1 MVRLRLRTKFLLS
14 LIIVSAVLTAA
25 ALLIVQRRAR
35 QQASDV
41 TYQAMHN
48 SLTTFQ
54 NFQRQREQALAR
66 SAELLANLPTL
77 RALMTTR
84 DEATIQDGSADSW
97 RLAGSDLLLLADRA
111 GKLMALQTSTTG
123 FTRAAARESLA
134 RTLEKGETRDWWFG
148 GGRLYEVFLRP
159 IYFGPTANNT
169 LLGVLAV
176 GYEIDDRLAGEIGR
190 IASSHVAF
198 RYGNNVVVSTLSP
211 AQQAELARIT
221 PDFSARADSL
231 PEEIQVGQEHFL
243 AASVVVP
250 PGGAPAVG
258 LTVLES
264 YDQATAFLA
273 SLNRLLLGVGVA
285 AVLLGSVFIFFISRT
300 FTRPLEELVSG
311 VHALEKGDYNF
322 PLKAQGGDEAAEL
335 TRAFDRMRQSLQKT
349 QEELLHAER
358 LATIGRMAS
367 SISHDLRH
375 PLTAILAYAEFLAE
389 RNLDEAERNDLYQE
403 IRVAVNEM
411 TELIGSLLEFSRAR
425 DALQMVFGNVEDTL
439 KNAIQIV
446 RAQPEFRGANIALTC
461 EGPTEGWFDP
471 KKLQRVFQN
480 LLLNAC
486 EAAPPDTGRIEVK
499 TRQTPQGLEIRVIDN
514 GPGIPEAIRD
524 KLFRPF
530 VSYGKTHGTGLG
542 LAVVQKIVQDHGGNV
557 RAESS
562 AGEGATFEL
571 TLPLTVPAD
580 RTSSK

>member
-97 RLAGSDLLLLADRA
+97 RLAGSDLLALADRT
-111 GKLMALQTSTTG
+111 GKLMALQTSTAG
-123 FTRAAARESLA
+123 FTRPAARDSLSQ
-134 RTLEKGETRDWWFG
+134 TLQSGETRDWWFG
-148 GGRLYEVFLRP
+148 GGHLYEVFLGP
-159 IYFGPTANNT
+159 IYFGPAANAN

-176 GYEIDDRLAGEIGR
+176 GYEIDDRVAGEIGR

-198 RYGNNVVVSTLSP
+198 RYGNEVVVSTLPAFQKLALSRETQIFSRRIDSP
-211 AQQAELARIT
+211 
-221 PDFSARADSL
+221 PM
-231 PEEIQVGQEHFL
+231 EIQLDRERFL
-243 AASVVVP
+243 AASVVLP
-250 PGGAPAVG
+250 PGGTPAVS

-264 YDQATAFLA
+264 YDQATAFLT

-285 AVLLGSVFIFFISRT
+285 GVLLGSVFVFLISST
-300 FTRPLEELVSG
+300 FTHPLEELVAG
-311 VHALEKGDYNF
+311 VRALEKGDFNY
-322 PLKAQGGDEAAEL
+322 PLQARGGDEAAEL

-389 RNLDEAERNDLYQE
+389 SNLDEPQRKDLYQE